1 MIQFLIAIAFA
12 VLAVTILVFIGKL
25 FITCAAYIKGDDVKV
40 SFGWQFTIIF
50 ICVLFI
56 AIYFLFA

>member
-12 VLAVTILVFIGKL
+12 VLAVTILVFTGKL

-50 ICVLFI
+50 ICVLII